1 MIRNFEAQNPLEE
14 KLLALYRGELRLPDF
29 LQILLDSQIVIL
41 LDNDI
46 DPSHPAPDISP
57 LIITCLRG
65 FTAAAAFTSI
75 DRIGPFAAQFPDYRY
90 ALVVDALWFLQG
102 TPDTIGF
109 ALNPGWQFGMEI
121 PADGLQAFLKKFGA
135 K

>member
-1 MIRNFEAQNPLEE
+1 MIREFEAKNPLEE
-14 KLLALYRGELRLPDF
+14 KLLSLYRNDIKLPDF
-29 LQILLDSQIVIL
+29 LRILLDSQIVIL
-41 LDNDI
+41 LDKDV
-46 DPSHPAPDISP
+46 DLSDPAPDIDP
-57 LIITCLRG
+57 LIITSLQG
-65 FTAAAAFTSI
+65 FTVAATFTSI
-75 DRIGPFAAQFPDYRY
+75 DRISPFVAQFPDYCY

-109 ALNPGWQFGMEI
+109 ALNPGWQYGMEM